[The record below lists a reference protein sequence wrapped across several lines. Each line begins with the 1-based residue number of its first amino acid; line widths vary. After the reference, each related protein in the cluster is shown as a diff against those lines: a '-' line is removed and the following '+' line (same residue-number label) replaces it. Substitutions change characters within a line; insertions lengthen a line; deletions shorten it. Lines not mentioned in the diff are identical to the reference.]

1 MKNLNSLL
9 MRLSALSLAAIAMFA
24 VATAATARKDD
35 KAASAAVMGAL
46 VEQKVAADRGSKA
59 LHQTPQVT
67 PPVMAPADVFDRSV
81 RIGSA
86 TNPQHL
92 CVYDYVRAA
101 GDVTSGAI
109 SQDPMQAGLKH
120 IIGITKL
127 DPRTQQFQIIFKDKS
142 KCSHGAFV
150 DLDFVTTVT
159 LVKKKECAPCVPAG
173 CQPCL
178 PCKPKGKNECQ
189 SATNVVRVHNIYC
202 HPCMTPGQ
210 ISRSI
215 FDMIDAMP
223 DSSSSAAPFLD
234 EDNVFNNDYVDS
246 DGYNW
251 SWMKKRSSSA
261 LFNAKDIYTSKGI
274 DLRLTPFVR
283 VENLTKNV
291 NFGFIPYDDGNYPIF
306 TDPSLSAS
314 ISDQSG
320 SGFGFYEDCWGQLGT
335 EYNAY
340 TDGPMNSSEY
350 PEWSEGTL
358 AYTIKSD
365 CVAKVGVVNEV
376 ADSLD
381 LPDLFELF
389 SEDQLAQLCGMLED
403 HFTNQEDMCR
413 YIATNRFALSRAFK
427 ALD

>member
-1 MKNLNSLL
+1 MKNLKSLL
-9 MRLSALSLAAIAMFA
+9 MRLSALSLATMVMFS
-24 VATAATARKDD
+24 VATAAKEN
-35 KAASAAVMGAL
+35 KAL
-46 VEQKVAADRGSKA
+46 V
-59 LHQTPQVT
+59 QTPQTSPISVT
-67 PPVMAPADVFDRSV
+67 PADAFDRSV

-101 GDVTSGAI
+101 GDLTSGAI

-127 DPRTQQFQIIFKDKS
+127 NPRTQQFQIIFKDKS

-159 LVKKKECAPCVPAG
+159 VTKKAVCPVPTT
-173 CQPCL
+173 QPCM

-189 SATNVVRVHNIYC
+189 SATNVVRAHNVFC
-202 HPCMTPGQ
+202 HPQMDAAQ
-210 ISRSI
+210 IMGSLGEETASADLTEQI
-215 FDMIDAMP
+215 FLRAGNMKEN
-223 DSSSSAAPFLD
+223 SSSRIFNRAAIVGPTFQ
-234 EDNVFNNDYVDS
+234 NVD
-246 DGYNW
+246 
-251 SWMKKRSSSA
+251 M
-261 LFNAKDIYTSKGI
+261 
-274 DLRLTPFVR
+274 RLTPTVR

-291 NFGFIPYDDGNYPIF
+291 NFGFVPFDGTNYPIAT
-306 TDPSLSAS
+306 TDGSAT
-314 ISDQSG
+314 
-320 SGFGFYEDCWGQLGT
+320 GFYEDCWDTRSGLF
-335 EYNAY
+335 
-340 TDGPMNSSEY
+340 

-365 CVAKVGVVNEV
+365 SVAKVGVITEV

-389 SEDQLAQLCGMLED
+389 SEDELSQLCGMLED
-403 HFTNQEDMCR
+403 HFTTQEDMCR

>member
-1 MKNLNSLL
+1 MKHIHNLL

-24 VATAATARKDD
+24 VATAAKEN
-35 KAASAAVMGAL
+35 KAL
-46 VEQKVAADRGSKA
+46 V
-59 LHQTPQVT
+59 QTAQTSPISVT
-67 PPVMAPADVFDRSV
+67 PADAFDRSV

-101 GDVTSGAI
+101 GDLTSGAI

-127 DPRTQQFQIIFKDKS
+127 NPRTQQFQIIFKDKS

-159 LVKKKECAPCVPAG
+159 LAKKKECAPCLPAG
-173 CQPCL
+173 CQPCV

-189 SATNVVRVHNIYC
+189 SATNIVRAHDIYC
-202 HPCMTPGQ
+202 HPTMTAGQ
-210 ISRSI
+210 IVATNGFLGEELSL
-215 FDMIDAMP
+215 FDASLQPLDMLAPSTNPTYGYMNFFPQIA
-223 DSSSSAAPFLD
+223 SFLHNAAGVY
-234 EDNVFNNDYVDS
+234 NV
-246 DGYNW
+246 
-251 SWMKKRSSSA
+251 
-261 LFNAKDIYTSKGI
+261 KGI
-274 DLRLTPFVR
+274 DMRLVPYVR

-291 NFGFIPYDDGNYPIF
+291 SFGFVPNDFANYPLF
-306 TDPSLSAS
+306 ATD
-314 ISDQSG
+314 G
-320 SGFGFYEDCWGQLGT
+320 SGAGFYEDCWGSDQAG
-335 EYNAY
+335 
-340 TDGPMNSSEY
+340 EY

-358 AYTIKSD
+358 AYQVKSD

-389 SEDQLAQLCGMLED
+389 SEEQLAQLCGMLED
-403 HFTNQEDMCR
+403 HFTTQEDMCR

>member
-1 MKNLNSLL
+1 MKNLKSLL
-9 MRLSALSLAAIAMFA
+9 MRLSALSLATMVMFS
-24 VATAATARKDD
+24 VATAAKEN
-35 KAASAAVMGAL
+35 KAL
-46 VEQKVAADRGSKA
+46 V
-59 LHQTPQVT
+59 QTPQT
-67 PPVMAPADVFDRSV
+67 SPVSVLPADAFDRSV

-101 GDVTSGAI
+101 GDLTSGAI

-159 LVKKKECAPCVPAG
+159 LAKKKECAPCVPAG

-189 SATNVVRVHNIYC
+189 SATNIVRAHDIYC
-202 HPCMTPGQ
+202 HPTMTAGQ
-210 ISRSI
+210 IVATNGFNGEAELVLDPSLQPT
-215 FDMIDAMP
+215 DM
-223 DSSSSAAPFLD
+223 AAPSTNPTYGYMNFFPQIASFLH
-234 EDNVFNNDYVDS
+234 
-246 DGYNW
+246 
-251 SWMKKRSSSA
+251 
-261 LFNAKDIYTSKGI
+261 NAAGVYDVKGI
-274 DLRLTPFVR
+274 DMRLVPYVR

-291 NFGFIPYDDGNYPIF
+291 SFGFVPNDFVNYPLVA
-306 TDPSLSAS
+306 TD
-314 ISDQSG
+314 G
-320 SGFGFYEDCWGQLGT
+320 SGTGFYEDCWGQAGT

-340 TDGPMNSSEY
+340 DDGLMNSSEY

-358 AYTIKSD
+358 AYQVKSD

-389 SEDQLAQLCGMLED
+389 SEDELTQLCGMLQD

-427 ALD
+427 ALN